1 MWKDYSSG
9 YVKRNRASS
18 VSIMI
23 AAFIATLFLSLLCNL
38 AYNFWLYEIESIVLE
53 EGNWQGRIAGN
64 ITEQNLKTIKNFEQ
78 VKVVSVNEELSE
90 NNTQVIDIQFDEM
103 KNVYEDMPLIAKTI
117 GVNKSA
123 VSYHEN
129 LLSMYMIYDPQDE
142 TLPLLS
148 RN

>member
-38 AYNFWLYEIESIVLE
+38 AYNFWFYEIESIVLE

-64 ITEQNLKTIKNFEQ
+64 ITEQNLKTIK
-78 VKVVSVNEELSE
+78 S
-90 NNTQVIDIQFDEM
+90 I
-103 KNVYEDMPLIAKTI
+103 YEDNFTDFSFIKR
-117 GVNKSA
+117 V
-123 VSYHEN
+123 
-129 LLSMYMIYDPQDE
+129 
-142 TLPLLS
+142 
-148 RN
+148 